1 MYSTIQRVKDE
12 LGRSRT
18 EPLSIPDEKIN
29 ETLKNLSFGL
39 NLRLGIDVDLTGS
52 LADKAAAIVT
62 MQAANTCRA
71 FMNLRI
77 QGGGDQESPLLYSQS
92 YIESLIVALEGQV
105 TGKTGV
111 ETTDCISIGRQVT
124 DWTQN

>member
-29 ETLKNLSFGL
+29 ETLKNLSYGL
-39 NLRLGIDVDLTGS
+39 NLRLGVESDLTGA
-52 LADKAAAIVT
+52 LAEKAAAIVT
-62 MQAANTCRA
+62 MQAANACRA

-77 QGGGDQESPLLYSQS
+77 NNGGDQESPLLYTNA
-92 YIESLIVALEGQV
+92 YIESLIIALEATVSGATRV
-105 TGKTGV
+105 A
-111 ETTDCISIGRQVT
+111 TTECEAIGRQVT